1 MRVFVAGGTGV
12 IGRRAVARLIEAGH
26 DVTAL
31 SRRVESDESLRA
43 ASATPVRVDL
53 FDSNG
58 LESVLSGH
66 DAVVNVATAIPSLA
80 QAIKPSSWETNN
92 RIRREGAA
100 TLAAAA
106 AAAGVTRYVQESVS
120 FDYRDGGDS
129 WVCEDHPRDL
139 ELAGPGESAE
149 RAARE
154 FPGDGII
161 LRFAQFVS
169 PDSGHVRSFAR
180 YWRWHV
186 SPLLGSREGYTS
198 FVHADDAAAA
208 VVAALEA
215 PPGTYNIAETEPAR
229 RQDIDSAV
237 ASALGQRLTLRI
249 PPALLRRMDPNT
261 DPIMR
266 SHRIDSDRF
275 RELTGWAPNHPSAT
289 SSLPTIV
296 KDLLR

>member
-169 PDSGHVRSFAR
+169 PDSGQSVALLAIGAGTCRRCWGRVRATQASFTPMTQLPPWSLRSKPRPAPTTLPKR
-180 YWRWHV
+180 NQHGDKTSIALSLRRSGNV
-186 SPLLGSREGYTS
+186 SRFGFPLLSFDEWTPTPTRSCVHTGLTATGSVS
-198 FVHADDAAAA
+198 
-208 VVAALEA
+208 
-215 PPGTYNIAETEPAR
+215 
-229 RQDIDSAV
+229 
-237 ASALGQRLTLRI
+237 
-249 PPALLRRMDPNT
+249 
-261 DPIMR
+261 
-266 SHRIDSDRF
+266 
-275 RELTGWAPNHPSAT
+275 
-289 SSLPTIV
+289 
-296 KDLLR
+296 